1 MSLPETLNWCDTH
14 QAGHIGTC
22 DYPNVAV
29 RVAGRDDLLIRRE
42 DLDYEVIAAAVAC
55 AELEEPIHS
64 TRPIEVWEALGH
76 LTDEDDRNAYR
87 RMARAAID
95 AVALAAAEGEET

>member
-29 RVAGRDDLLIRRE
+29 RVAGRDDLVIRRE
-42 DLDYEVIAAAVAC
+42 DI
-55 AELEEPIHS
+55 
-64 TRPIEVWEALGH
+64 IEFT
-76 LTDEDDRNAYR
+76 LTDNGIGVEDKDQVVVGCCYDEGPYWNLEAGRYLL
-87 RMARAAID
+87 IP
-95 AVALAAAEGEET
+95 LAAAEGGET

>member
-42 DLDYEVIAAAVAC
+42 DYDAAVERAYQMFRSW
-55 AELEEPIHS
+55 L
-64 TRPIEVWEALGH
+64 V
-76 LTDEDDRNAYR
+76 EDN
-87 RMARAAID
+87 D
-95 AVALAAAEGEET
+95 APLRSAVKAALAAAEYKKGRTP

>member
-42 DLDYEVIAAAVAC
+42 ADGSWPDWVLVGLGWELDDSHDLSAVMDGVWR
-55 AELEEPIHS
+55 E
-64 TRPIEVWEALGH
+64 RP
-76 LTDEDDRNAYR
+76 R
-87 RMARAAID
+87 
-95 AVALAAAEGEET
+95 AAAEGGETDA

>member
-29 RVAGRDDLLIRRE
+29 RVAGPNDLVIRRE
-42 DLDYEVIAAAVAC
+42 DEFWFETEGVWLNRIFYLQPGKYAIRQLESYDAAVDA
-55 AELEEPIHS
+55 
-64 TRPIEVWEALGH
+64 AL
-76 LTDEDDRNAYR
+76 
-87 RMARAAID
+87 
-95 AVALAAAEGEET
+95 VAAEGEEE